1 MRGRVGTAAAI
12 ALLLLDSLLLPSLRL
27 SSTDSIFLSLHASTL
42 TISLFCSSRFV
53 PPSFNHFILSLSVL
67 ISPCSLCATFLS
79 SLSRPVSSRSPLSLL
94 CRITRLFY
102 SNPVAPP
109 VFYFSSIHVSPT
121 NGFFLPV
128 RAVSFYHFVSPL
140 FPFRPFLSP
149 MFVAFHPMPPSLS
162 LSWDNPR
169 LLSLFYFHFPRLQPL
184 ASSFFFFSSLPVEH
198 IVPLP
203 FLPFARFLP
212 FPPLSLSLSLSLVF
226 SFSFFLFRVAISR
239 LCPARREPSPSL
251 SRSLSRVCGTRETI
265 MGRTGWLC
273 PPQDIGCRG
282 EIGNRVYA
290 LSVLLVSSVFLQSHP
305 FSLPLHLLF
314 YLCPAFYAIQ
324 CSSLSLQCVS
334 LPLALHPARPREPWI
349 RRGRVLYAPPDWRAA
364 TPHELFGNLIVS

>member
-1 MRGRVGTAAAI
+1 MPRSSRPCLVLSPLAHPCRFSV
-12 ALLLLDSLLLPSLRL
+12 ALLVSSTPTPLLLRY
-27 SSTDSIFLSLHASTL
+27 SIFLLFTSRPPTAFFFPSVPLVSTTLSLL
-42 TISLFCSSRFV
+42 SSRFARFF
-53 PPSFNHFILSLSVL
+53 PRCSSPFTQCLHRSPSPGTTLDS
-67 ISPCSLCATFLS
+67 CLS
-79 SLSRPVSSRSPLSLL
+79 SIFISRASNPSLLPFSFFLLSPLS
-94 CRITRLFY
+94 TSY
-102 SNPVAPP
+102 
-109 VFYFSSIHVSPT
+109 
-121 NGFFLPV
+121 
-128 RAVSFYHFVSPL
+128 L
-140 FPFRPFLSP
+140 FPFFLSLASSP
-149 MFVAFHPMPPSLS
+149 SLPSHSLS
-162 LSWDNPR
+162 L
-169 LLSLFYFHFPRLQPL
+169 F
-184 ASSFFFFSSLPVEH
+184 
-198 IVPLP
+198 
-203 FLPFARFLP
+203 
-212 FPPLSLSLSLSLVF
+212 LSLVF

-364 TPHELFGNLIVS
+364 TPHELFGNLIVSWAKSTRSP